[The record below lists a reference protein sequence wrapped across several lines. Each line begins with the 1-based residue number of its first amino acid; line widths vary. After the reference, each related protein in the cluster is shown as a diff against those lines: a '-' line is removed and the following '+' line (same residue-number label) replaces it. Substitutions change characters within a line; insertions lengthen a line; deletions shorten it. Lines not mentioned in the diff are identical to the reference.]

1 MMKTDAQDW
10 IWNSPVNPF
19 EDTIDSRQVIERIE
33 ELTRDWESGELSDDS
48 AAELAALQELA
59 EEASGYAYDWQYGTP
74 LIRDS
79 YFVEYAQELAEEI
92 GAIDEDAKWPQRH
105 IDWEAAA
112 RELQQ
117 DYAGV
122 EFAGVT
128 YWVR

>member
-1 MMKTDAQDW
+1 MLKTDAQDW
-10 IWNSPVNPF
+10 IWNSPVTPYQ
-19 EDTIDSRQVIERIE
+19 DTIYSLDVIERIQELEALEDEAADEALE
-33 ELTRDWESGELSDDS
+33 ELT
-48 AAELAALQELA
+48 ALRELA
-59 EEASGYAYDWQYGTP
+59 EQASAYAYDWQYGTP

-112 RELQQ
+112 SELKQ